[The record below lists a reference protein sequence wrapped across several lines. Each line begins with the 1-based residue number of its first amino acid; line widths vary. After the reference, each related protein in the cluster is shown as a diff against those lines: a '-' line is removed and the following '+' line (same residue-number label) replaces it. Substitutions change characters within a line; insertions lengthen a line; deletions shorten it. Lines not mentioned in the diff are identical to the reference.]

1 MNNIGKEESTFLHL
15 ILEKDPR
22 KSHNLVPIFLH
33 RELAPV
39 NVKGSEKN
47 LDRK

>member
-1 MNNIGKEESTFLHL
+1 MNNIGKEESIFLHL
-15 ILEKDPR
+15 ILEKNPR
-22 KSHNLVPIFLH
+22 KSHNLVPTFLH